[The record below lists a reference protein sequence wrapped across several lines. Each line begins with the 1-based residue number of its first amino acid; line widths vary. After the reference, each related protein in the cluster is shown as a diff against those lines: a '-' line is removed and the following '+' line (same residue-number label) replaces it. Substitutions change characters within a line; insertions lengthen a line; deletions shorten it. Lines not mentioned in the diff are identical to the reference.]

1 MYRLFSS
8 LSIELH
14 TIVIISVMLLGIYSI
29 IDLEKKKPGH
39 PYKYVL
45 YCLFPTLASIL
56 INKYIY
62 ELSFSSFWTKTTDII
77 SITFVVISFAT
88 LIFSTYLTYKKG
100 YMSEEKKR
108 ILVSTIIP
116 CTIGITICIV
126 VIVITFL

>member
-8 LSIELH
+8 ISLELH
-14 TIVIISVMLLGIYSI
+14 TIIIISVIFFGIYSI

-62 ELSFSSFWTKTTDII
+62 ELSFSSFWVKTTDII
-77 SITFVVISFAT
+77 SITFVVAFFLT

-108 ILVSTIIP
+108 ILVSTIVP
-116 CTIGITICIV
+116 CAIGITICV
-126 VIVITFL
+126 AVIIITFL